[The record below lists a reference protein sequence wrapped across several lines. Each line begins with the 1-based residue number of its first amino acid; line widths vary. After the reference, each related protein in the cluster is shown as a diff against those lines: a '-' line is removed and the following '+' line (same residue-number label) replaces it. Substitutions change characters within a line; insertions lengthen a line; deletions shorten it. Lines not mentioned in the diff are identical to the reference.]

1 MYTREQMSGDKYTC
15 QYTAGSVTSPMSN
28 SITLHVLDPP
38 LAPKISLRTS
48 LNSEP
53 GERWYIPD
61 EYVTVICTSPKLN
74 MNGVRY
80 YINGKVTHTANV
92 NRRETAYQM
101 LVSGRELSVRCMYWR
116 IEHGRQIDSLMSDP
130 VTLKIADPPPSP
142 SISLRPS
149 RLEYTRDESIDVIC
163 IPPQSYPVR
172 GIRYYKETSEIYS
185 INMPQIQTSFPV
197 PRNAAGDYTCGYWIE
212 SGGNKILSFSSD
224 IVTVRRTDHPPS
236 PSISLRPL
244 RLEYTRDESID
255 VICTPPQSYPVR
267 GIRYYKDT
275 SEIYSINLSQIQ
287 TSYPVPRNASG
298 DYTCGYWIESG
309 GNEILSYSSAIVT
322 VRRTGFTTPLSS
334 VLITRVMEAHTSKAS
349 SVSVTTAPPQS
360 TPGIQPGAS
369 PEDPSISMT
378 TAHPQSTP
386 VTQSSVSPA
395 GIYGIIGGTILLL
408 ICVAVLLRTHA
419 CHREKK
425 HRYKPKHLWANHHST
440 DMENEIAGKNT
451 ALLDQDTNDKLHI
464 YCEVEI
470 TLDPL
475 ASKKPASSPKPKPA
489 VVPTIPPPPAMP
501 PILLPPQSDALL
513 KSKVAHVK
521 TSKLQAQH
529 SDALLDS
536 TVMKMNPLYGDFS
549 SK

>member
-130 VTLKIADPPPSP
+130 VTLKIA
-142 SISLRPS
+142 
-149 RLEYTRDESIDVIC
+149 
-163 IPPQSYPVR
+163 
-172 GIRYYKETSEIYS
+172 
-185 INMPQIQTSFPV
+185 
-197 PRNAAGDYTCGYWIE
+197 
-212 SGGNKILSFSSD
+212 
-224 IVTVRRTDHPPS
+224 DHPPS

>member
-1 MYTREQMSGDKYTC
+1 MIQFCAVLMGLLIRRVIGWAGTLPAPVLTKTPDYPVYITGEAVTLDCTVDNRPYQNYFTFFKHNANHLSQSSPTYQMYTREQMSGDKYTC

-334 VLITRVMEAHTSKAS
+334 VLITRVMEAHTSK
-349 SVSVTTAPPQS
+349 
-360 TPGIQPGAS
+360 G
-369 PEDPSISMT
+369 
-378 TAHPQSTP
+378 
-386 VTQSSVSPA
+386 
-395 GIYGIIGGTILLL
+395 
-408 ICVAVLLRTHA
+408 
-419 CHREKK
+419 
-425 HRYKPKHLWANHHST
+425 RYSLNVY
-440 DMENEIAGKNT
+440 
-451 ALLDQDTNDKLHI
+451 
-464 YCEVEI
+464 YC
-470 TLDPL
+470 
-475 ASKKPASSPKPKPA
+475 K
-489 VVPTIPPPPAMP
+489 
-501 PILLPPQSDALL
+501 
-513 KSKVAHVK
+513 
-521 TSKLQAQH
+521 
-529 SDALLDS
+529 
-536 TVMKMNPLYGDFS
+536 
-549 SK
+549 